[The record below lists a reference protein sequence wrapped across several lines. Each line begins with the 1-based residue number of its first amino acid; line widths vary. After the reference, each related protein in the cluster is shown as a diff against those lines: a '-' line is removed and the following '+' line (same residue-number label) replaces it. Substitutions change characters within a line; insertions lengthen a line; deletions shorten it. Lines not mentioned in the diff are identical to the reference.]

1 MQKKILCVLLA
12 IAVLAA
18 LAAGCA
24 VTEPAVS
31 DTQPTVSEEVETPA
45 AEEAGTPAPEDA
57 AEATPAPEDTEAADD
72 ADLQDETAFIAEE
85 ATKEEVENYIQ
96 DSDETTV
103 LVDARVQEAYS
114 GWALEGAANG
124 GHLENAILY
133 SARWLDF
140 AMDEEDRAEDL
151 AEYNEKIGLS
161 ADNSYIIYDYDGNK
175 NAAENVANYFAA
187 QGIKNVK
194 VFNAKEMI
202 DAGENVVQYA
212 NYDMFIPAEI
222 VKAVS
227 DYKSG
232 ATDTL
237 NTSVTQAAGITEDN
251 IDSVVLIDVTYGNV
265 HESTYLSDGHVP
277 GAVHINTNAYERPRS
292 YTPEKREQ
300 YSVEY
305 SLITVEEFR
314 DSVCP
319 EYGITKDSIVIATS
333 TDVRPLARF
342 GFMLRSLGVKYYAMS
357 ANMNA
362 WIYNG
367 YRLDTENIE
376 KPVSVESFG
385 SSEIPYPDE
394 IVWMDQV
401 KRILSGEEAGT
412 LIGGDDFSTYGYH
425 DLMGRI
431 PGAVDAEE
439 YAQNIDGT
447 SAMPELLLQ
456 GYIDAGVPT
465 DELIVPFCGD
475 GWGAART
482 AYHAQAVGLENVKYW
497 GEGWVVWSNRGNE
510 FETYDGRLVHYDKY
524 LDAVVDSDGN
534 IIVDEN
540 VMKIE

>member
-1 MQKKILCVLLA
+1 MKKVLCVLLA
-12 IAVLAA
+12 IAVIVVMV
-18 LAAGCA
+18 AGCTA
-24 VTEPAVS
+24 SEA
-31 DTQPTVSEEVETPA
+31 DVSETETGGEKEQDATEQEAQPEENEV
-45 AEEAGTPAPEDA
+45 DVSN
-57 AEATPAPEDTEAADD
+57 
-72 ADLQDETAFIAEE
+72 FVAEE
-85 ATKEEVENYIQ
+85 ATKEEVESYLA

-103 LVDARVQEAYS
+103 LVDARPQEAYS

-124 GHLENAILY
+124 GHLNNAILY

-140 AMDEEDRAEDL
+140 SMDEEKRESKLND
-151 AEYNEKIGLS
+151 YNERIGLS
-161 ADNSYIIYDYDGNK
+161 ADNSYIIYDYDGIK
-175 NAAENVANYFAA
+175 EAAASVAKYFAK
-187 QGIKNVK
+187 QGILNVK
-194 VFNAKEMI
+194 TFNAKEMI
-202 DAGENVVQYA
+202 DSGESLVQYA

-237 NTSVTQAAGITEDN
+237 NTEITAAAGITEAN
-251 IDSVVLIDVTYGNV
+251 IDKVVLIDVTYGNV
-265 HESTYLSDGHVP
+265 HESSYLSDGHVP

-314 DSVCP
+314 DTICP

-357 ANMNA
+357 ANMSA
-362 WIYNG
+362 WTYNG
-367 YRLDTENIE
+367 YRLDTENIV
-376 KPVSVESFG
+376 KPVSIESFG
-385 SSEIPYPDE
+385 SSDVPYPGE

-401 KRILSGEEAGT
+401 KRILSGEEKGT
-412 LIGGDDFSTYGYH
+412 LIGGDDFDTYSYH
-425 DLMGRI
+425 DLMGKI
-431 PGAVDAEE
+431 AGAVDADE
-439 YAQNIDGT
+439 YSQNIDGT

-482 AYHAQAVGLENVKYW
+482 AYHAQATGLENVKYW
-497 GEGWVVWSNRGNE
+497 GEGWVVWSNRGND
-510 FETYDGRLVHYDKY
+510 FETYDGRIVHYDKY

-534 IIVDEN
+534 IVTDEK
-540 VMKIE
+540 VMKTE